1 MAAISAV
8 HGWTRPNFK
17 LFRDYRVVL
26 GSCKNGE
33 DPTNLQ
39 NEGARV
45 LTSLYI
51 DFSDAQWQLTP
62 KSVVEFRQ
70 NLNIWLS
77 FVHSFLRYGAKN
89 KLLNQSCVVTLLQI
103 CEKQRFTIPT

>member
-1 MAAISAV
+1 MVGSGQISNSFE
-8 HGWTRPNFK
+8 TIN
-17 LFRDYRVVL
+17 VL
-26 GSCKNGE
+26 GTCKNEE

-51 DFSDAQWQLTP
+51 DFSDAQAQLIP

-70 NLNIWLS
+70 NLNIWS
-77 FVHSFLRYGAKN
+77 INSVHSFLKYGAKN
-89 KLLNQSCVVTLLQI
+89 KLLNQS
-103 CEKQRFTIPT
+103 